1 MDKRKRNWI
10 VFFVIL
16 ALLIGRI
23 TYKKITNSDA
33 YLEWKS
39 QRVREDIIE
48 FITEDD
54 SQWQSVAEA
63 ARKEAQTRENKTL
76 YKSEYQT
83 EFPTELDGQL
93 NRMIANCPVKFDGVL
108 VGTGVPLSHYPE
120 DCCVFRYTI
129 EFDRG
134 VHDYQQGVY
143 AWVDLVYAPDCD
155 WQTHRAFSEPGA
167 HITGD
172 WYVIRYY
179 GY

>member
-93 NRMIANCPVKFDGVL
+93 NRMIANSPVKFDGVL
-108 VGTGVPLSHYPE
+108 VGTGVPLPHYPE

-129 EFDRG
+129 EFKW
-134 VHDYQQGVY
+134 GVY

-155 WQTHRAFSEPGA
+155 LQSHRAFSEPGA
-167 HITGD
+167 HIVGD
-172 WYVIRYY
+172 WYVIRHY